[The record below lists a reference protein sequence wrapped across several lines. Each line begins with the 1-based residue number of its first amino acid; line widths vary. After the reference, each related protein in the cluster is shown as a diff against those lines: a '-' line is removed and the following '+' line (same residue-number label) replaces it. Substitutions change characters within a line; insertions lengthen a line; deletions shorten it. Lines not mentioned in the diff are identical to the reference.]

1 MKLRICLEFI
11 KALYSNKAKFYIE
24 HPVVLSPPRPRT
36 LVLLFVCWWC
46 SDTYFLPSV
55 FVWCMT
61 LALWNLVYL
70 LLIVQY
76 LTLNMYTWNV
86 FIYLPYLAVYNL
98 CSFVVLFL
106 FFFLFKKFCLSSQ
119 VLFLLTAIASC
130 FMLVHQSEIGV
141 LLKLKENVHISN
153 DRNWSSLAPVTAR
166 QLPLKFR
173 WKINYVL
180 GVLAAE
186 IFYHTPVNFKM
197 NYYKIW
203 LDLLCVPIK
212 L

>member
-1 MKLRICLEFI
+1 
-11 KALYSNKAKFYIE
+11 
-24 HPVVLSPPRPRT
+24 
-36 LVLLFVCWWC
+36 
-46 SDTYFLPSV
+46 
-55 FVWCMT
+55 
-61 LALWNLVYL
+61 
-70 LLIVQY
+70 
-76 LTLNMYTWNV
+76 
-86 FIYLPYLAVYNL
+86 
-98 CSFVVLFL
+98 
-106 FFFLFKKFCLSSQ
+106 
-119 VLFLLTAIASC
+119 
-130 FMLVHQSEIGV
+130 MLVHQSEIGV